1 MKTMNLSW
9 LEDFLALAASGNF
22 SRAADDRSMTQPAFS
37 RRIRALELWLGAD
50 LFERTRQPATLTDTG
65 KWFDRIARDMLAQA
79 AKIPGEAKAFN
90 EANSKTLRIASTHA
104 LSFTFMPG
112 WLRGL
117 ESHTTVGPVRLIS
130 DVMQHCEALLLDS
143 QVQFLLTHTHA
154 SAAGPLDE
162 KGYPSIEVG
171 HDLLIPVSAPPK
183 DGTPQHLLDKGTVK
197 SPTKLLSY
205 SPESGIGRIVAET
218 QASVAQTLPT
228 ETIFTAHLASVLR
241 TMAIDGR
248 GMAWLPETLIA
259 EDMKRGLLVE
269 AAPHHWC
276 IPMQIRLYRDKAAM
290 SPAGEDFWAA
300 NLLSSSSSTGA
311 LT

>member
-79 AKIPGEAKAFN
+79 AKIPGEVKAFN

-171 HDLLIPVSAPPK
+171 YDLLIPVSAPPK
-183 DGTPQHLLDKGTVK
+183 DATPQHLLDKGTVT

-300 NLLSSSSSTGA
+300 NLLSSSWSTGA